1 MKYIPYEFKKQDAFN
16 FARFVGIQT
25 FERGKELHFK
35 QCPYCKQNTKD
46 QKTFAIS
53 LETGQFKCLRD
64 SCGVSG
70 NMIRLSQDF
79 GFSLGNTVDEYF
91 KPKDTYRKFK
101 KKQEPLE
108 PKPEAIKYLESRGIS
123 EAITKRY
130 EITVKESN
138 PNILCFSFDDEN
150 GYTVFIKYRKTDFDK
165 TKDKN
170 KEWSEPGCKPIL
182 FGMKQCNTDNKTL
195 IMTEGQIDSLSVAE
209 AGFENVVS
217 VPTGAKGMTWIP
229 HCWDFMNKFDTIIV
243 FGDYEKNHI
252 SLVDEI
258 RRSFFQHRVKHIR
271 EEDYKDCKDAN
282 EILLKYGAEQIKTCI
297 ENAIDVPINHVKS
310 LADVEDINPFDIEK
324 LPTGFTELDRLLY
337 GGIPFGG
344 ITLITGKPGEGKL
357 LADDTPV
364 FTSKGWKKHGDLQV
378 GDKVLGRYGEFVRV
392 THVFP
397 KYFANMEVTLSTGEK
412 IKCHENHEWVLDLH
426 SGSGYKERV
435 LSAKELYEKKQSN
448 YYHPLRLIKRDA
460 LKGDNRELNV
470 KPYTFGA
477 WLGDGRNNNPDIC
490 SSKEDYCIIDSIIN
504 HDGYEIAW
512 QTTHKTTGVIYTA
525 FKGLR
530 QELQRYGMC
539 HSRCRVEKHIPL
551 DYLTASIDQRLELL
565 AGLLDTDGY
574 YDTEKN
580 AYTYSTSDETLRDDF
595 IDLIHTF
602 GWKTW
607 IHIQKAKV
615 STSGIHGRK
624 NNYCIGFI
632 PCGRV
637 IPCRVER
644 KRNVMSE
651 KHRGW
656 CINIRNIEYCELV
669 QGNCIEVEG
678 GIYCVGKS
686 IIPTHNSTVASQI
699 ILNAMEN
706 KHRCF
711 AYSGEL
717 PNHLFKSWLTYQA
730 AGAGHVFQYE
740 TRWGDK
746 GYNISDTNKKLISEW
761 YRGRIDIYDSF
772 GFNGEEDVSIV
783 KLIKEMIVRYGADV
797 VLIDNLMTGLDL
809 ESTHESDKY
818 ERQSKFVKKL
828 ATIAREFNALIILVA
843 HKRKNNYSKNENDEI
858 SGSGDISNLAMI
870 TLTYESNDDIQPEQ
884 RMLKLSKNRLFGKTN
899 TSGWIMDYD
908 ERSKRVYGEKDD
920 SNKEYSWNVTAKP
933 DDGFME
939 TEDNPFT

>member
-1 MKYIPYEFKKQDAFN
+1 MKYIPYEFKKQDAFD

-79 GFSLGNTVDEYF
+79 GFSLGNTVNEYF

-101 KKQEPLE
+101 KKKEPLE

-170 KEWSEPGCKPIL
+170 KEWSELGCKPIL
-182 FGMKQCNTDNKTL
+182 FGMKQCNMENKTL

-229 HCWDFMNKFDTIIV
+229 HCWDFMNKFDTIVV

-324 LPTGFTELDRLLY
+324 LPTGFAELDRLLY

-344 ITLITGKPGEGKL
+344 ITLITGKPGEGK
-357 LADDTPV
+357 
-364 FTSKGWKKHGDLQV
+364 
-378 GDKVLGRYGEFVRV
+378 
-392 THVFP
+392 
-397 KYFANMEVTLSTGEK
+397 
-412 IKCHENHEWVLDLH
+412 
-426 SGSGYKERV
+426 
-435 LSAKELYEKKQSN
+435 
-448 YYHPLRLIKRDA
+448 
-460 LKGDNRELNV
+460 
-470 KPYTFGA
+470 
-477 WLGDGRNNNPDIC
+477 
-490 SSKEDYCIIDSIIN
+490 
-504 HDGYEIAW
+504 
-512 QTTHKTTGVIYTA
+512 
-525 FKGLR
+525 
-530 QELQRYGMC
+530 
-539 HSRCRVEKHIPL
+539 
-551 DYLTASIDQRLELL
+551 
-565 AGLLDTDGY
+565 
-574 YDTEKN
+574 
-580 AYTYSTSDETLRDDF
+580 
-595 IDLIHTF
+595 
-602 GWKTW
+602 
-607 IHIQKAKV
+607 
-615 STSGIHGRK
+615 
-624 NNYCIGFI
+624 
-632 PCGRV
+632 
-637 IPCRVER
+637 
-644 KRNVMSE
+644 
-651 KHRGW
+651 
-656 CINIRNIEYCELV
+656 
-669 QGNCIEVEG
+669 
-678 GIYCVGKS
+678 
-686 IIPTHNSTVASQI
+686 STVASQI

-772 GFNGEEDVSIV
+772 GFNGEEDVSII

-920 SNKEYSWNVTAKP
+920 ANKEYSWNVTAKP

-939 TEDNPFT
+939 ADDNPFV